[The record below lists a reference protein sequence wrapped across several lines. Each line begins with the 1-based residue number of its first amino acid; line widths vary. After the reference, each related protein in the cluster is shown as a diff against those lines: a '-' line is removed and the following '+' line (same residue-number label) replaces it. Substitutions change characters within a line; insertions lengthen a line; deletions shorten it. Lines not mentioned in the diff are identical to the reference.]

1 MGGFELLRTQAA
13 EMAMTAVGLMPAA
26 LIEELPDFEFED
38 VPPTA
43 AQRPFFG
50 IHMIARSP

>member
-1 MGGFELLRTQAA
+1 
-13 EMAMTAVGLMPAA
+13 MTAVGLMPAA